1 MAFYKENFMEYS
13 IRKMTVSEYPMLN
26 DFLYE
31 AIFIPDGIESPPRN
45 IITSPELQIYVD
57 RFGELKDD
65 FALVA
70 EVEKK
75 VVGAIWVRIMNDY
88 GHIDDKTPS
97 LAISLYKEYRGQGI
111 GTDMMKEMLSLL
123 KAHGYKRV
131 SLSVQK
137 TNYAVE
143 MYRKI
148 GFDIVRGNEEEWI
161 MLWQE
166 GKH

>member
-1 MAFYKENFMEYS
+1 MEYS
-13 IRKMTVSEYPMLN
+13 IRKMTVSEYPLLN

-31 AIFIPDGIESPPRN
+31 AIFIPDGIEPPPRN

-75 VVGAIWVRIMNDY
+75 IIGAVWVRIMNDY

-123 KAHGYKRV
+123 KTHGYKRV

-137 TNYAVE
+137 ANYAAE

-148 GFDIVRGNEEEWI
+148 GFEIIKENGDEWI

-166 GKH
+166 DRH